1 MAAAK
6 RPSVLGAVVPKKFN
20 QTINRRESV
29 LAAPEET
36 GPTEEELAEQRE
48 KAKIIGLDISN

>member
-1 MAAAK
+1 MQAAK

-29 LAAPEET
+29 IAAPEET
-36 GPTEEELAEQRE
+36 GPTEEEIAEQKE
-48 KAKIIGLDISN
+48 KAKTIGLNISD